1 MTQKYVKLKRKLLI
15 TIMTNTLLLQNLVA
29 GVFAVRLA
37 QEDLVTKTDFD
48 NKLQSLSKRIT
59 SNKTKHLFAEN
70 ELKKLKTFHLSYF
83 IGKGHFEE
91 DDTQN

>member
-70 ELKKLKTFHLSYF
+70 ELKKLKTFHLS
-83 IGKGHFEE
+83 
-91 DDTQN
+91 NL

>member
-15 TIMTNTLLLQNLVA
+15 TIMTNTLLLQNLAA

-59 SNKTKHLFAEN
+59 SNKTKHLFVKN

-91 DDTQN
+91 DGTQD